1 VTAAARGRATFAW
14 ILGVASVVGMAVNEL
29 LGRAWNVS
37 DEGEFPLFVAAFVGT
52 AAMGVVGALVAS
64 RTRNPIGWILLI
76 IPAGVAVSLL
86 ADTLMKHGAVERPAY
101 LGFVSW
107 LSTWPFL
114 LALVLP
120 VAIFYLYPTGT
131 IPSPRWR
138 WPWRIYV
145 GTAVVTVVG
154 FAVQPG
160 IQRPVDDAPPIPNP
174 FGIDALEP
182 ALGIVLA
189 FAGGTLVLSAF
200 ASFLSLGIRYRA
212 AGSEERQQLRWLFA
226 VGAVGAVLIIALLT
240 TVIGSSDAD
249 EGLPATLADAL
260 VLFLTADVAIGIP
273 VATGIAIFRYRLY
286 DLNLVLRRAVIVAT
300 LAAAITAVYVAIV
313 VAVPFMV
320 RGRSGEGIDMIAL
333 LAAAVV
339 AIAFDPL
346 RRAARRVAD
355 RLVYGER
362 ATPYE
367 VLTAFGARVGDAY
380 ASEDVAPR
388 MAQILAEG
396 TGAERGTVWLRVGG
410 ELRREAVWPDDDGR
424 LDDTLPATGDALP
437 TMPDEDAVE
446 VRHQGELLGALS
458 VMMPAS
464 EPMDPSKD
472 QLVRDLAA
480 QAGLVLRNVR
490 LIEELRASRQRLVAA
505 QDDERRK
512 LERNLHDGAQQQLVA
527 LAVQLK
533 LARTLVDRDPEKAG
547 TVLDGLQTAASGALE
562 DLRDL
567 ARGIYP
573 PLLAD
578 KGLAAALGAQARK
591 AAIPVQVEPDGL
603 GRYPQEV
610 ESAVYFSCLEALNNV
625 AKYADATSAVVTLGE
640 RDGVLTFS
648 VTDDGQG
655 FDTASTGY
663 GTGLQGIA
671 DRLDALGGQIEVR
684 SSPGSGTIVSGHI
697 ATAEAHS

>member
-1 VTAAARGRATFAW
+1 VSSGRARFAW
-14 ILGVASVVGMAVNEL
+14 GIAAASVVGMAGNEL
-29 LGRAWNVS
+29 LARAFGVNQ
-37 DEGEFPLFVAAFVGT
+37 DAEFPLFLTVFAGT
-52 AAMGVVGALVAS
+52 LAMGAVGALVAS
-64 RTRNPIGWILLI
+64 RTRNPIGWILLG
-76 IPAGVAVSLL
+76 IPAAITVSLL
-86 ADTLMKHGAVERPAY
+86 GDTLMLRGASTRASY
-101 LGFVSW
+101 TDLAGWFT
-107 LSTWPFL
+107 TWPFL
-114 LALVLP
+114 FALVLP
-120 VAIFYLYPTGT
+120 IAVVYLYPTGS
-131 IPSPRWR
+131 IPSARWR
-138 WPWRIYV
+138 WPWRLFVSAAAI
-145 GTAVVTVVG
+145 TIVG
-154 FAVQPG
+154 FAVLPG
-160 IQRPVDDAPPIPNP
+160 QQRPIDEAPPVRNP
-174 FGIDALEP
+174 FGIPGVEPVLGVILGVAGAVLLVSALL
-182 ALGIVLA
+182 ALSS
-189 FAGGTLVLSAF
+189 LVT
-200 ASFLSLGIRYRA
+200 RYRGA
-212 AGSEERQQLRWLFA
+212 DADQRQQLRWLFA
-226 VGAVGAVLIIALLT
+226 VSALGAVLLAALLST
-240 TVIGSSDAD
+240 AAVAGDAEAGPAAWLDDVI
-249 EGLPATLADAL
+249 L
-260 VLFLTADVAIGIP
+260 VLLAADLAIGIP
-273 VATGIAIFRYRLY
+273 VATGVAIFRYRLW
-286 DLNLVLRRAVIVAT
+286 DLNVVVRRAVIVAT
-300 LAAAITAVYVAIV
+300 MASAITVVYVAIV
-313 VAVPFMV
+313 VAVPFV
-320 RGRSGEGIDMIAL
+320 IRGRTGEGIDAIPL

-339 AIAFDPL
+339 AVVFDPL

-424 LDDTLPATGDALP
+424 LDVTLPVAGDALP
-437 TMPDEDAVE
+437 TVPDEHTVE

-458 VMMPAS
+458 IVMPAS

-472 QLVRDLAA
+472 QLVRDLAS

-505 QDDERRK
+505 QDEERRK

-533 LARTLVDRDPEKAG
+533 LARTLVDRDPEKAA
-547 TVLDGLQTAASGALE
+547 TMLDGLQSSASGALE

-578 KGLAAALGAQARK
+578 KGLAAALEAQARK
-591 AAIPVQVEPDGL
+591 ATIPIRVEPDGI

-625 AKYADATSAVVTLGE
+625 AKYADATSAAVTLRE

-648 VTDDGQG
+648 VTDDGRG
-655 FDTASTGY
+655 FDTASSGH

-671 DRLDALGGQIEVR
+671 DRLDALGGQIEIQ
-684 SSPGSGTIVSGHI
+684 SSPGSGTSVTGRI
-697 ATAEAHS
+697 ATAEATA